1 MTTGAGKSTS
11 PGSTPRHPRPG
22 IAVLE
27 VVPYLDDIAL
37 GVLDVDREIA
47 ARVLDGATPVLLARA
62 TSSPKQRV
70 AAHPWLVRQLT
81 RASATVGWPEWPAAR
96 CAALVGPRARF

>member
-47 ARVLDGATPVLLARA
+47 ARVLDGATPGRPRERYVELKAARGRA
-62 TSSPKQRV
+62 
-70 AAHPWLVRQLT
+70 PWLVRQLT
-81 RASATVGWPEWPAAR
+81 RASATIGWPEWPAAR
-96 CAALVGPRARF
+96 FAALVGIRARF